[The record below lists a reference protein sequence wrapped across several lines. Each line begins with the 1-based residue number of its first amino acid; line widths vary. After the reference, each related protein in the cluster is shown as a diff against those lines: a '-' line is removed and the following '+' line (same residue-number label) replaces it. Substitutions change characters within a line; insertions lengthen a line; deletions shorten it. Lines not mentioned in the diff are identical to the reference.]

1 MVWYNYAIYDYNS
14 RSFGVPTRVEH
25 KEFTQHDIQLFISK
39 QLNDAKYNEECR
51 KVGKD
56 FYYFLEPIDNS
67 VEKVLVFKDGQ
78 FGRYYQITDEDL
90 QNLNDNAKYDNQRN
104 LITKFEKL
112 PDYRPP
118 EQEALF

>member
-14 RSFGVPTRVEH
+14 RSFGVPTGVEH
-25 KEFTQHDIQLFISK
+25 KEFTQHDIQMFISK
-39 QLNDAKYNEECR
+39 QLNDVKYNEECR

-56 FYYFLEPIDNS
+56 FYYFLEPIDDS

-78 FGRYYQITDEDL
+78 FGQYYQMTDKDL
-90 QNLNDNAKYDNQRN
+90 QNLNDNAKYDDQKN